1 MLTCGGCEGWKTGGT
16 CTTSKLWR
24 PNVVLVLRLI
34 LAVCERRR
42 NRHLNRWRNGTDVC
56 IEDNGYRDTKIYAT
70 FPLYELSHRIDS
82 LIDRNISI
90 NDIRNFKKKKKKES
104 LELQMK
110 LNSTILKNT
119 FLFRKI
125 NKAKKRTK
133 KEKSNESLFRIEE
146 TFSLL
151 LLNCHNQT
159 PAFDVTFPP

>member
-1 MLTCGGCEGWKTGGT
+1 M
-16 CTTSKLWR
+16 R
-24 PNVVLVLRLI
+24 RFRL
-34 LAVCERRR
+34 
-42 NRHLNRWRNGTDVC
+42 
-56 IEDNGYRDTKIYAT
+56 YK
-70 FPLYELSHRIDS
+70 LSHRIDS

>member
-1 MLTCGGCEGWKTGGT
+1 MNFLIGLIHLSIEIYRLTIFE
-16 CTTSKLWR
+16 
-24 PNVVLVLRLI
+24 
-34 LAVCERRR
+34 
-42 NRHLNRWRNGTDVC
+42 
-56 IEDNGYRDTKIYAT
+56 T
-70 FPLYELSHRIDS
+70 FL
-82 LIDRNISI
+82 
-90 NDIRNFKKKKKKES
+90 KKKEES

>member
-1 MLTCGGCEGWKTGGT
+1 M
-16 CTTSKLWR
+16 
-24 PNVVLVLRLI
+24 
-34 LAVCERRR
+34 RRFR
-42 NRHLNRWRNGTDVC
+42 
-56 IEDNGYRDTKIYAT
+56 
-70 FPLYELSHRIDS
+70 LYELSHRIDS

-133 KEKSNESLFRIEE
+133 KRKVERISLPYRGNI
-146 TFSLL
+146 LA
-151 LLNCHNQT
+151 T
-159 PAFDVTFPP
+159 PLKLP

>member
-1 MLTCGGCEGWKTGGT
+1 M
-16 CTTSKLWR
+16 
-24 PNVVLVLRLI
+24 
-34 LAVCERRR
+34 RRFR
-42 NRHLNRWRNGTDVC
+42 
-56 IEDNGYRDTKIYAT
+56 
-70 FPLYELSHRIDS
+70 LYELSHRIDS

-90 NDIRNFKKKKKKES
+90 NDIRNFKKKKKES

-159 PAFDVTFPP
+159 PAFDVTFPPWTTSSSLS